1 MESLGID
8 LKLVIAQ
15 LINFGILFW
24 LLSKFAYKPIM
35 NLLEERQKKIEQGL
49 ADAAASAKKLA
60 DVESKTA
67 KMLESTEKEAGKILA
82 DAKVTA
88 KAEADEMIGKA
99 TDQAERTLKNAEK
112 DAEAAKNSIVS
123 EAKKELSGVVV
134 MALDKI
140 VGSQLDDEHK
150 KKLSDKA
157 IADL

>member
-112 DAEAAKNSIVS
+112 DAEATKNSIVS

>member
-67 KMLESTEKEAGKILA
+67 KMLESTEKEADKILS
-82 DAKVTA
+82 DAKITA

>member
-24 LLSKFAYKPIM
+24 LLSRFAYKPIM
-35 NLLEERQKKIEQGL
+35 NLLDERQKKIEQGL
-49 ADAAASAKKLA
+49 ADAATSAKKLA
-60 DVESKTA
+60 EVESKTA
-67 KMLESTEKEAGKILA
+67 KMLESTEKEADKILS

-140 VGSQLDDEHK
+140 VGSQLDDKDK

>member
-1 MESLGID
+1 VESLGID

-112 DAEAAKNSIVS
+112 DAEATKNSIVS